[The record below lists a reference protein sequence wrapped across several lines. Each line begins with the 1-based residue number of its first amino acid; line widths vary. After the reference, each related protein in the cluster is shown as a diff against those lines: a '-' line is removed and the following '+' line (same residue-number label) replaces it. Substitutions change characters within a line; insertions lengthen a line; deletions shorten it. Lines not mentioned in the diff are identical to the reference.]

1 MAERTE
7 REQIE
12 RFIDLMNQRAW
23 DRLGEVLHPEFVEDW
38 PQSGERIRGIVN
50 MRAVREQ
57 YPGGALDV
65 VKRDLVGAEDEWV
78 LTPAYTTVRVIG
90 TSDQYTLVLRTRYPD
105 GSDWF
110 LVCVLEFKGGLIA
123 RMTTYFAP
131 DFPAPDWRAP
141 FRETIPP
148 A

>member
-12 RFIDLMNQRAW
+12 RFVDLMNQRAW
-23 DRLGEVLHPEFVEDW
+23 DQLGEVLHPEFVEDW
-38 PQSGERIRGIVN
+38 PQSGERIRGIAN
-50 MRAVREQ
+50 MRSVREQ
-57 YPGGALDV
+57 YPGGALDIA
-65 VKRDLVGAEDEWV
+65 KRDLVGAEDKWV
-78 LTPAYTTVRVIG
+78 LTPAYTTVRVTG
-90 TSDQYTLVLRTRYPD
+90 TSDQYTLVLRARYPD

-110 LVCVLEFKGGLIA
+110 LVSVLEFKGGLVA
-123 RMTTYFAP
+123 RATTYFAP